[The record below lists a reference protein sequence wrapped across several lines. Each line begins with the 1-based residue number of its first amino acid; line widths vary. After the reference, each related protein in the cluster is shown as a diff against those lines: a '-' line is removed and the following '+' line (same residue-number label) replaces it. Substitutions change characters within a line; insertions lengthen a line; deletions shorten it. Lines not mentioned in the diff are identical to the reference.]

1 MSTKVAINGLGRIG
15 RAILKLVIDEP
26 SIELVAVNDLVEVE
40 NLAYLLRFDTVYGR
54 YSKPVVVDGD
64 DLVVA
69 GRKLRT
75 LSNRDPLDLPWKEL
89 GVELVFECT
98 GALTR
103 REDLEKHVRA
113 GARFVLLSAPS
124 KDEEVETVIH
134 GVNVPGGTPA
144 IISCASCTTNCITP
158 IVEVIGRRIGIREG
172 GDDDRARLYLVPIDR
187 RRTEQAFPPRSGRGS
202 EPRAGH
208 DGRRTRDDAC
218 AASNTRVCSTASRSG
233 ADSCRIDRGHHVRH
247 FAKDDRRR
255 GEPDPH
261 GRSRHARYAGVL
273 GVSRDPLVSS
283 DIVGDPRASIV
294 DLELTKV
301 IDGDLVKVMSWYDNE
316 WGYANQMLREARSV
330 AGGFELAEADARS
343 RRRSTVAVTV
353 RKSKGSRNNKAT
365 KTEIKLEVTGVHLWG
380 WGWRLTQL
388 MPAQGVEGA
397 CSRCDMKNGTITVM
411 ASDAPGSE
419 YRAFDALGIFAGFVR

>member
-1 MSTKVAINGLGRIG
+1 MVTVAGAWPQIPPRLSRRFIRACFPKARSERKNQAIDNKCKECEMSTKVAINGLGRIG

-26 SIELVAVNDLVEVE
+26 SIELVAVNDLVDVE

-103 REDLEKHVRA
+103 REDLEKHIRA

-124 KDEEVETVIH
+124 KGEEVETVIH

-158 IVEVIGRRIGIREG
+158 IVEVIGRRIGFEKAVMTTVHAYTSSQSIVDGPSKRFRRG
-172 GDDDRARLYLVPIDR
+172 RAAAANLVPATTGAAHATTRALPAI
-187 RRTEQAFPPRSGRGS
+187 RGS
-202 EPRAGH
+202 V
-208 DGRRTRDDAC
+208 RRHRDP
-218 AASNTRVCSTASRSG
+218 G

-247 FAKDDRRR
+247 LAKDDRRR

-261 GRSRHARYAGVL
+261 GRSRHAALRRGAG
-273 GVSRDPLVSS
+273 R
-283 DIVGDPRASIV
+283 IA
-294 DLELTKV
+294 
-301 IDGDLVKVMSWYDNE
+301 
-316 WGYANQMLREARSV
+316 
-330 AGGFELAEADARS
+330 
-343 RRRSTVAVTV
+343 
-353 RKSKGSRNNKAT
+353 
-365 KTEIKLEVTGVHLWG
+365 
-380 WGWRLTQL
+380 
-388 MPAQGVEGA
+388 
-397 CSRCDMKNGTITVM
+397 
-411 ASDAPGSE
+411 
-419 YRAFDALGIFAGFVR
+419 